1 MRAWTRGLEY
11 ETTATPSYQLATW
24 VFWVKRMTSR
34 PTDRCVQQAT
44 DGMLQAEPPQGNMSL
59 CRYIAEEKN
68 LLETRV
74 RARRVRIL
82 SLERCELR
90 CRTECVDG
98 DFGDRRRP
106 GFTACRDL
114 GAEAPGDVIGF
125 SSQLKG
131 ARLPLDPGRAG
142 Y

>member
-1 MRAWTRGLEY
+1 MRALNRGLEY

-59 CRYIAEEKN
+59 CRYIAEGRTYEKPESGTACTD
-68 LLETRV
+68 LIVGAV
-74 RARRVRIL
+74 RA
-82 SLERCELR
+82 SL
-90 CRTECVDG
+90 RTECVDG

-106 GFTACRDL
+106 GFTRAT
-114 GAEAPGDVIGF
+114 I
-125 SSQLKG
+125 S
-131 ARLPLDPGRAG
+131 ARHPAT
-142 Y
+142 